1 MALNGNHDDPL
12 IARSEQQPTATVP
25 PSGGPGPRGK
35 RGPKTA
41 AGKEKVSLNAVKNGL
56 TSVRPI
62 LPGECSADWDAFRR
76 AIIDDLAPV
85 GPVATELAEAVA
97 FGFWRRRRL
106 ITYQLAVIDE
116 RQHLEPASARLL
128 PGPLDID
135 KIIRYE
141 SHVNRQIY
149 QGLHEL
155 EAMQDARDG
164 KPTSLLRI
172 DVNNK
177 TGKLGPEESA

>member
-12 IARSEQQPTATVP
+12 IARSEQQPTEAAP
-25 PSGGPGPRGK
+25 PSEASDPRRK
-35 RGPKTA
+35 PGPKTA

-62 LPGECSADWDAFRR
+62 LPGELSADWDAFRR

-85 GPVATELAEAVA
+85 GPVATELAEGVA

-106 ITYQLAVIDE
+106 ITYQLAVIAE
-116 RQHLEPASARLL
+116 RQHLEQASARLL
-128 PGPLDID
+128 PNPLDIE

-141 SHVNRQIY
+141 THVNRQVH

-155 EAMQDARDG
+155 EAMEAERRGQ
-164 KPTSLLRI
+164 PTPLLRLE
-172 DVNNK
+172 VNNA
-177 TGKLGPEESA
+177 TGALGAEKDA

>member
-1 MALNGNHDDPL
+1 MTFKGDHDSVPSSSDQPL
-12 IARSEQQPTATVP
+12 TAAAP
-25 PSGGPGPRGK
+25 PSGGTSSRRRPGPN
-35 RGPKTA
+35 TA
-41 AGKEKVSLNAVKNGL
+41 AGKEKVALNAIKSGL

-62 LPGECSADWDAFRR
+62 LPGESRADWDAFRR
-76 AIIDDLAPV
+76 AIIDDLAPNS
-85 GPVATELAEAVA
+85 PVATELAEGVA
-97 FGFWRRRRL
+97 FAFWRRRRV
-106 ITYQLAVIDE
+106 IAHQLAVLDE

>member
-1 MALNGNHDDPL
+1 MDDDNSLSSP
-12 IARSEQQPTATVP
+12 SEQPPTEAAP
-25 PSGGPGPRGK
+25 PSGGSGPRRK

-41 AGKEKVSLNAVKNGL
+41 AGKAKVSLNPVTHGL

-128 PGPLDID
+128 PHPLDIE

-141 SHVNRQIY
+141 AHISRQVH
-149 QGLHEL
+149 QGMHEL
-155 EAMQDARDG
+155 EAMRAERRGQPSPLVRVDHNGAGTLDAA
-164 KPTSLLRI
+164 
-172 DVNNK
+172 
-177 TGKLGPEESA
+177 ESA

>member
-1 MALNGNHDDPL
+1 MDDDKSLSSP
-12 IARSEQQPTATVP
+12 SEQPPTEAAP
-25 PSGGPGPRGK
+25 PSEASDPRRK
-35 RGPKTA
+35 PGPKTA

-62 LPGECSADWDAFRR
+62 LTGECRADWDAFRR

-106 ITYQLAVIDE
+106 ITYQLAVIAE
-116 RQHLEPASARLL
+116 RQHLEQASARLL
-128 PGPLDID
+128 PNPLDIE

-141 SHVNRQIY
+141 THVNRQVH

-155 EAMQDARDG
+155 EAMEAERRGQ
-164 KPTSLLRI
+164 PTPLLRLE
-172 DVNNK
+172 VNHA
-177 TGKLGPEESA
+177 TGALGAEERA

>member
-12 IARSEQQPTATVP
+12 IARSEQQPTEAAP
-25 PSGGPGPRGK
+25 PSGGSGPRRK

-41 AGKEKVSLNAVKNGL
+41 AGKAKVSLNPVTHGL

-106 ITYQLAVIDE
+106 IAYQLAVIDE
-116 RQHLEPASARLL
+116 RQNLEPASARLL
-128 PGPLDID
+128 PHPLDIE

-141 SHVNRQIY
+141 THISRQVH
-149 QGLHEL
+149 QGMHEL
-155 EAMQDARDG
+155 EAMRAERRGQPSPLVRVDHNGTGTLDAA
-164 KPTSLLRI
+164 
-172 DVNNK
+172 
-177 TGKLGPEESA
+177 ESA